1 MKKVIVNAS
10 ALMDPKNDLAGCSF
24 YVLTL
29 VQALEK
35 HFKDR
40 DVEITLY
47 AYGKLYANL
56 EELLKFRSLS
66 L

>member
-1 MKKVIVNAS
+1 
-10 ALMDPKNDLAGCSF
+10 MDPKNDLAGCSF